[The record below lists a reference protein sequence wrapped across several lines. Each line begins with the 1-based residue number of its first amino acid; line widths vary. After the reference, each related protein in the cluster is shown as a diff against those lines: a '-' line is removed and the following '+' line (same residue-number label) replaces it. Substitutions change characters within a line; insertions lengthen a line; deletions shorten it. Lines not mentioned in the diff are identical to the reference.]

1 MALIDVGA
9 RLHLEGRRELAR
21 EAQGAEDALRGVG
34 TGARDAQ
41 RDASGLASEASGLEK
56 ALGAVKVAGV
66 AAAAAVGT
74 GFASALGQG
83 RSTDR
88 LAASLGLDPAQSA
101 AAGAVA
107 GELYADA
114 YGESFDDVTTAVDA
128 VMSTMRDLD
137 PEEVE
142 RVTAA
147 TLDLASAFGLDTVRA
162 ASSAGIAISSGLA
175 RDADHAVDLMAAA
188 MQRMPA
194 HMREELLEATDEY
207 GPFLAQ
213 LGLSGEEAF
222 GLLASASEGGMYS
235 LDKTGDSLKE
245 LTIRATD
252 MSAAS
257 VTAYEAAGLSADDMA
272 ARFLAGGD
280 SARGATNDLI
290 AGLLGIEDP
299 VLQANSAIALF
310 GTPIEDLSVSEIPEF
325 LASLSSME
333 TSLGDVGGSAV
344 ALGDTLNDNAATRIE
359 QFKRE
364 TLGGLSSFIGDTL
377 IPQIEDYAAR
387 NEDAF
392 GRIRDATSGIGDE
405 VAVVPSAER
414 DPGDEESYWQSI
426 ADSTAEG
433 TARELEFIER
443 HVGDVTTLTRGFS
456 YEVQG
461 AWAGLSGAMSTVLTT
476 LAEGAVMAL
485 GPIATVWDAIFG
497 TDLSGALTRGQAAIV
512 EWRDDANAAMDAI
525 QTEMEVNLDTLAASQ
540 RVRDLQG
547 QLDDLRV
554 DLSNPMGLSLTD
566 AVDQATRS
574 PLEQSPVFTG
584 DPGSS
589 AGGGSGGAVADDADS
604 GPISPT
610 GRPTGSGGGPSA
622 LGALGRLVP
631 PAALSGQA
639 PARMPLSPTPAT
651 VPGQPRSPGPQV
663 AIGTVAVQVS
673 AGLSDE
679 TIAAATGRQ
688 VAERVQ
694 RELALARGRR

>member
-1 MALIDVGA
+1 M
-9 RLHLEGRRELAR
+9 
-21 EAQGAEDALRGVG
+21 
-34 TGARDAQ
+34 
-41 RDASGLASEASGLEK
+41 SGLERT
-56 ALGAVKVAGV
+56 LGAVKVAGV
-66 AAAAAVGT
+66 AAAAAVAG
-74 GFASALGQG
+74 GFASALDQG
-83 RSTDR
+83 RSTSR
-88 LAASLGLDPAQSA
+88 LAASLGLDPAESER
-101 AAGAVA
+101 AGAIA
-107 GELYADA
+107 GGLYRDA
-114 YGESFDDVTTAVDA
+114 YGESFDEVGSAVGA
-128 VMSTMRDLD
+128 VMSTLRDLD
-137 PEEVE
+137 PEGVE

-147 TLDLASAFGLDTVRA
+147 ALDLAGAFELDVDRA
-162 ASSAGIAISSGLA
+162 VSSAGVAVSSGLA
-175 RDADHAVDLMAAA
+175 RDADHAVDLMASA

-207 GPFLAQ
+207 GQFFAA
-213 LGLSGEEAF
+213 LGLSGEESF
-222 GLLASASEGGMYS
+222 GMLAAASQDGMYGI
-235 LDKTGDSLKE
+235 DKTGDSLKE

-252 MSAAS
+252 MSALS
-257 VTAYEAAGLSADDMA
+257 VSAYEAAGLSADDMA
-272 ARFLAGGD
+272 TRFLAGGAD
-280 SARGATNDLI
+280 ARGALDDLV
-290 AGLLGIEDP
+290 AGLLGMDDP
-299 VLQANSAIALF
+299 VARSNAAIALF
-310 GTPIEDLSVSEIPEF
+310 GTPLEDLGVNEIPAF
-325 LASLSSME
+325 LASLTDVE
-333 TSLGDVGGSAV
+333 AGLGDVGGSAV

-359 QFKRE
+359 AFKRE

-405 VAVVPSAER
+405 VAAVPSAER

-443 HVGDVTTLTRGFS
+443 HVGDVTTLTRRFS

-566 AVDQATRS
+566 AVGQATRS

-604 GPISPT
+604 GPSSPT

-663 AIGTVAVQVS
+663 AIGTVAVQV
-673 AGLSDE
+673 APGLSDE
-679 TIAAATGRQ
+679 AIAAATGRQ